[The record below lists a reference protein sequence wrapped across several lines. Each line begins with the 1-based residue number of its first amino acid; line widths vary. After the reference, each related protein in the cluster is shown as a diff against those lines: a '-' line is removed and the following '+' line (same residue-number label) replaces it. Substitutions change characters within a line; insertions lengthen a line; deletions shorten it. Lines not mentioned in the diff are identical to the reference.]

1 MYVTCTG
8 RRLIQGSLLPAA
20 RHCVERS
27 QTGWSVQRDSAR
39 GERLRRA
46 LQAATRG
53 CRQSVWREKMR
64 FSSSILQIDATPR
77 RMDGEYRAHA
87 RNQLRQ
93 RRRRSTGYFRE
104 WRSCWLPYSGRSSQV
119 RNRLG
124 NRMART
130 TLRLIW
136 SRPSTVLVKL
146 PDGGGGMGP
155 VRSESPSTDV
165 NQGVR
170 RIPYYLVLRAGHEC
184 YVLDVR
190 RDLIR
195 RGASQ
200 LLKIFARRHSAARPI
215 DGAAWDAFSSTH
227 EFSAGERAT
236 RCMFS

>member
-1 MYVTCTG
+1 VEILLASIF
-8 RRLIQGSLLPAA
+8 RKKPSGS
-20 RHCVERS
+20 
-27 QTGWSVQRDSAR
+27 Q
-39 GERLRRA
+39 
-46 LQAATRG
+46 
-53 CRQSVWREKMR
+53 
-64 FSSSILQIDATPR
+64 
-77 RMDGEYRAHA
+77 
-87 RNQLRQ
+87 
-93 RRRRSTGYFRE
+93 
-104 WRSCWLPYSGRSSQV
+104 
-119 RNRLG
+119 RLG

-155 VRSESPSTDV
+155 VRSDSPSTDV

-236 RCMFS
+236 RCMFSLVAGEETPRQLDLLAML